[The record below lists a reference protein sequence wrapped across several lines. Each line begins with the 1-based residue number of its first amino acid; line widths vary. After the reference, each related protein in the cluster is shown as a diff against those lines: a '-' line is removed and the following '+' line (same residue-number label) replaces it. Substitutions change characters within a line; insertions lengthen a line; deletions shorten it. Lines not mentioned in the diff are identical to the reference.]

1 MNAAACFRPYSAL
14 LPQPRE
20 SRWFASCFQT
30 NVSKS
35 RFLQLTFGPETKAF
49 KAVTVLHNQAPLSA
63 GGDVGCGSAEAAPLF
78 AFPNKSIAFDSTLS
92 AAGQLLMSRFS
103 GRIVRMLVGLS
114 AVSCINR
121 LKCIRSHLGKYWWAS
136 DAFALLLA
144 WTAACLSQLYLSQF
158 GSFPSQ
164 FGHFLSVF
172 VKCTTAFFCFV
183 LLHRARRGF
192 TYRRSCS
199 KLVGRKKWNN
209 RMQCAWLIHCL
220 LSCYLLPKAN
230 TSASQD
236 GDQIPD

>member
-1 MNAAACFRPYSAL
+1 MSKFRFLQPAL
-14 LPQPRE
+14 LP
-20 SRWFASCFQT
+20 
-30 NVSKS
+30 
-35 RFLQLTFGPETKAF
+35 ETKKF

-63 GGDVGCGSAEAAPLF
+63 RGDVGRGSAEAAPLF
-78 AFPNKSIAFDSTLS
+78 AFPNKSIASDSTLS
-92 AAGQLLMSRFS
+92 AAAQLMSRFS
-103 GRIVRMLVGLS
+103 RRIVRRSVGLS
-114 AVSCINR
+114 AVGCINR
-121 LKCIRSHLGKYWWAS
+121 LKCICSHLGKYWWAS
-136 DAFALLLA
+136 DGFASLLA

-158 GSFPSQ
+158 GAFPSE

>member
-1 MNAAACFRPYSAL
+1 MLQLVFGLTLHCSRSRGNRVDLHHAFR
-14 LPQPRE
+14 QTCQN
-20 SRWFASCFQT
+20 FASCNWRLGQKRKHSKPWLCFITRLRYPPEVMLAVGQQKRLLFSLFRIKALHLT
-30 NVSKS
+30 RPSQRRGSCWWVVFPDVS
-35 RFLQLTFGPETKAF
+35 FGGLWVWVLLVALIDWNAF
-49 KAVTVLHNQAPLSA
+49 AVTW
-63 GGDVGCGSAEAAPLF
+63 E
-78 AFPNKSIAFDSTLS
+78 SIDEPV
-92 AAGQLLMSRFS
+92 M
-103 GRIVRMLVGLS
+103 V
-114 AVSCINR
+114 
-121 LKCIRSHLGKYWWAS
+121 
-136 DAFALLLA
+136 FALLLA

-158 GSFPSQ
+158 GSFPSE